1 MKLCCVAR
9 SMWSTCV
16 PSMRRNS
23 DERQSVLAGTFS
35 DTNIAMCVASRGIVC
50 RSSVALCVK

>member
-1 MKLCCVAR
+1 
-9 SMWSTCV
+9 MWSTCV